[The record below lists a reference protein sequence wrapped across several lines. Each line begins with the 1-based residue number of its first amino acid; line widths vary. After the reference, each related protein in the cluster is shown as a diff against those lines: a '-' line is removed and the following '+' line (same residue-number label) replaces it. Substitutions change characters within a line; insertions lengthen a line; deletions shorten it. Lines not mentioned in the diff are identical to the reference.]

1 MKKELSIDAFGEIV
15 DEFLKENEIHMTITL
30 PEGSVTPVIKDNIG
44 TVSVLQFYIL
54 LNTVG
59 VVVKQVVKDMNIDTA
74 TPEWEKT
81 VVALLHMVKQDIMD
95 ADSESKEER
104 A

>member
-59 VVVKQVVKDMNIDTA
+59 VVVKPVSYTHLID
-74 TPEWEKT
+74 KMY
-81 VVALLHMVKQDIMD
+81 LQ
-95 ADSESKEER
+95 
-104 A
+104 